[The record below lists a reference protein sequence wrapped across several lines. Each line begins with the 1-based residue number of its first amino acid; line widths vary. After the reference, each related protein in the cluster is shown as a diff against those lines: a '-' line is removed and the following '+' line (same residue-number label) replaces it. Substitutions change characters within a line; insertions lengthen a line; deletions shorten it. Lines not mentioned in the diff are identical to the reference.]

1 LGFDLR
7 KPQIH
12 NYLDLM
18 DNEGVSNYLTG
29 NATLKEIIQTTDQA
43 NLYVITSGSIPPN
56 PAELITTPKT
66 RELLT
71 ALKQQFDFII
81 LDTPP
86 IGLVADA
93 LLLQRES
100 DLNLYVV
107 RQGYSR
113 REFLNQANELYS
125 SSKLHNLS
133 LVVNGVN
140 NSTNYN
146 YGYYE
151 EEIKSKTNKKILN
164 KFKRNK
170 DS

>member
-1 LGFDLR
+1 
-7 KPQIH
+7 
-12 NYLDLM
+12 
-18 DNEGVSNYLTG
+18 
-29 NATLKEIIQTTDQA
+29 
-43 NLYVITSGSIPPN
+43 
-56 PAELITTPKT
+56 
-66 RELLT
+66 
-71 ALKQQFDFII
+71 
-81 LDTPP
+81 
-86 IGLVADA
+86 LVADA